1 MSNIESKK
9 PFFRQKG
16 DHAGSPL
23 LASIYHFIYFSSL
36 RQQQYEIYRHF
47 ARMQYGKKHKN
58 FLTQTNLTTME
69 KEKLQTLLTNFFYKD
84 NLLRFQILIQS
95 DGNTKVYNE
104 YDDYG
109 DYKTAYDHV
118 QLQIIE
124 KNQIL
129 FSLKKEPYYSKVA

>member
-1 MSNIESKK
+1 MDN
-9 PFFRQKG
+9 FWN
-16 DHAGSPL
+16 
-23 LASIYHFIYFSSL
+23 
-36 RQQQYEIYRHF
+36 
-47 ARMQYGKKHKN
+47 HKI
-58 FLTQTNLTTME
+58 LVL
-69 KEKLQTLLTNFFYKD
+69 Y
-84 NLLRFQILIQS
+84 QILIQS

-129 FSLKKEPYYSKVA
+129 FSLKKEPYYSKVAWYFQYKKYRKKQQKGKVA